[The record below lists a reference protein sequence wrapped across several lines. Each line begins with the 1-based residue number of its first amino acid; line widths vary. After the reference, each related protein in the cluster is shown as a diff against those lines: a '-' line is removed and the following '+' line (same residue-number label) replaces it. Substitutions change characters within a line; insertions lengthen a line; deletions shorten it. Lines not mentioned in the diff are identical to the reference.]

1 MLNEQSRLIV
11 MDITS
16 MYRMKVSRTK
26 RKFRPTRAHRTSL
39 SDHVSRPLNQSK
51 RTFKAN
57 DKETSERACAGVRRT
72 KNEYAGCRSQHF
84 TKIRTQVER
93 RRMGTRIRESRERS
107 DRRAKPA
114 TRKQERVSEVDSL
127 GESWEEFLLF
137 FLPLSPMWREVSY
150 GDSGSRW
157 GRTERRDAQR
167 ALISSVA
174 SRIVIFGVNR
184 GDKSIFAENLAS
196 FVRRLETEIIL
207 ITLVKVILIFTS
219 LCCWR
224 LYHSTWL

>member
-137 FLPLSPMWREVSY
+137 FSLFLLCGEKSRMVTVGRDEGGQKGGTHRGLWSRPLHRVSLF
-150 GDSGSRW
+150 SVWIAETKAFSRK
-157 GRTERRDAQR
+157 T
-167 ALISSVA
+167 
-174 SRIVIFGVNR
+174 SRLL
-184 GDKSIFAENLAS
+184 FAG
-196 FVRRLETEIIL
+196 
-207 ITLVKVILIFTS
+207 
-219 LCCWR
+219 
-224 LYHSTWL
+224 